1 MSMLKGL
8 PLLLSLTALTG
19 CGLLQPPIR
28 GSGKVIAQ
36 PVDVVDFQDIGFSG
50 GGSMNVEVG
59 ASTTSCIIEVD
70 DNLIEHIHAKVDNG
84 QLKIYSTR
92 NIAPSKGLIV
102 RITTPSLRNLSSS
115 GSCDSKITGLSGGD
129 FSVDVSGSGEVQ
141 CSGTADNFTFAVSG
155 SGELDA
161 DELQCRSATVTVSG
175 SGDAV
180 VHATEKLN
188 VSISGSGSVRYL
200 GSPEVTQN
208 ISGSGSV
215 EQMK

>member
-1 MSMLKGL
+1 MSMLKGMAIL
-8 PLLLSLTALTG
+8 FSLMSLTG
-19 CGLLQPPIR
+19 CGILQPPIQ
-28 GSGKVIAQ
+28 GSGEIIAQ
-36 PVDVVDFQDIGFSG
+36 PVDVVDFQEIEFSG
-50 GGSMNVEVG
+50 GGSMTVEVG
-59 ASTTSCIIEVD
+59 SSSPSCIIEVD
-70 DNLIEHIHAKVDNG
+70 DNLLEHIHAKVEKG

-129 FSVDVSGSGEVQ
+129 FSVDVSGSGAVE
-141 CSGTADNFTFAVSG
+141 CIGTADKFAFVVSG

-161 DELQCRSATVTVSG
+161 DELECRSASVTVSG
-175 SGDAV
+175 SGEAV

-200 GSPEVTQN
+200 GSPEVTQS